1 MQKVEQNYV
10 DQELECLKKTAI
22 ASDKVLKVV
31 REMGR
36 FVVSETRT
44 NVPVSLQ
51 SVDIERYLLMHSLT
65 NFAERS

>member
-10 DQELECLKKTAI
+10 DQELECLNEIAI

-36 FVVSETRT
+36 FVLSVMRT
-44 NVPVSLQ
+44 NVPTSLQ
-51 SVDIERYLLMHSLT
+51 SVDIER
-65 NFAERS
+65 